1 MERRH
6 IIELNG
12 KRYDAVT
19 GKMVLDKPA
28 AKPHTS
34 TPAAP
39 AQHRNVDGFA
49 RPIKPLAAHKAE
61 KAKTLVR
68 KTVTPPKVTPKTT
81 PITQKRLSGDG
92 PKHPTII
99 SKKVVADQAV
109 AKSPMVKR
117 FHEVVS
123 SKTPAFAG
131 HGGHHLAAITAPIRA
146 IAPPASVATGH
157 NPLAEG
163 LFNAKSHDEPEV
175 KPEHHYRRL
184 AKRLHVSPRVVSTS
198 ALVVAVL
205 MLGGFFALQN
215 LAGLNMRVAA
225 ARSGVKGSV
234 PTYQP
239 AGFTLNSKISYKPGE
254 IALSYRSN
262 SDSRNFTVTQTTSNW
277 NSASLLEN
285 FIAVSHPNY
294 QTVSPKGKTVYL
306 YDNNATW
313 VDSGIWYRVEG
324 DSKLNSDQLQNI
336 ANSL

>member
-1 MERRH
+1 MVH
-6 IIELNG
+6 
-12 KRYDAVT
+12 DAPV
-19 GKMVLDKPA
+19 
-28 AKPHTS
+28 AKPHPNKT
-34 TPAAP
+34 TPP
-39 AQHRNVDGFA
+39 THPRNVDGFA
-49 RPIKPLAAHKAE
+49 RPIKPITPHKTE

-68 KTVTPPKVTPKTT
+68 KTVTLPKANPKPTVGA
-81 PITQKRLSGDG
+81 QKRLSGDSSQ
-92 PKHPTII
+92 HPAVIP
-99 SKKVVADQAV
+99 KKVVSAHHV
-109 AKSPMVKR
+109 PKSPMVKR
-117 FHEVVS
+117 FSEVVS
-123 SKTPAFAG
+123 TKAPAFAA
-131 HGGHHLAAITAPIRA
+131 HSTHHLAAITAPIRH
-146 IAPPASVATGH
+146 ISDPSSVATNH
-157 NPLAEG
+157 NPLAAG
-163 LFNAKSHDEPEV
+163 LFHAKSHEEEAV
-175 KPEHHYRRL
+175 KPEHRYKRI
-184 AKRLHVSPRVVSTS
+184 AKKLHVSPRVVSTS

-239 AGFTLNSKISYKPGE
+239 AGFTLNNKVSYHPGE
-254 IALSYRSN
+254 IALKYHSN

-285 FIAVSHPNY
+285 FVATAHPNY
-294 QTVSPKGKTVYL
+294 QTVTPKGKTVYL